1 MMVMQTE
8 TGRSE
13 MTETITRQG
22 STYEAGRRGYEIPVD
37 GMTVVTPA

>member
-1 MMVMQTE
+1 MMVIQTE

-22 STYEAGRRGYEIPVD
+22 STYEAGRNTIKYF
-37 GMTVVTPA
+37 TVVTPA